1 MTVAPSKAWLLD
13 FVALAFLWGSSFLF
27 MRTGAQAFGPFATA
41 FVRIALGAV
50 ALTPLM
56 LWQGHGRTVVANRG
70 RLTWAGALNSAL
82 PFTLY
87 SYALLSI
94 STGLSS
100 ILNAA
105 TPLFGALIAR
115 LWLKE
120 PLPGV
125 RALGLLIGF
134 AGVVA
139 LTSPSWGGLA
149 QTDGAGSWA
158 WVACLLATV
167 CYGLAA
173 CYSKLHLQ
181 SLPSLV
187 SATGSLWAATALLA
201 PLAWWTWPVQPPALS
216 AWLSLAVAGV
226 FSTAL
231 AYLLYFRLLMRI
243 GPTRSMSV
251 TYLIPVFANLLGV
264 LVLDEV
270 VTAWMLGCGAVILL
284 GTALASGV
292 LWQGQTAAKTRR

>member
-1 MTVAPSKAWLLD
+1 MSLESGKAWWLD

-27 MRTGAQAFGPFATA
+27 MRAGAEAFGPFATA
-41 FVRIALGAV
+41 FVRIALGAL
-50 ALTPLM
+50 ALTPL
-56 LWQGHGRTVVANRG
+56 LIWQGHL
-70 RLTWAGALNSAL
+70 RLTATHWRQLWLAGALNSAL
-82 PFTLY
+82 PFSLY

-100 ILNAA
+100 ILNAS

-120 PLPGV
+120 ALPGA
-125 RALGLLIGF
+125 RIAGLLIGF

-139 LTSPSWGGLA
+139 LTSQSASGTLGSGA
-149 QTDGAGSWA
+149 STDGAWI
-158 WVACLLATV
+158 ACLLATV

-173 CYSKLHLQ
+173 CYTKKHLQ
-181 SLPSLV
+181 TLPSLV
-187 SATGSLWAATALLA
+187 SAAGSLWAATALLG
-201 PLAWWTWPVQPPALS
+201 PLAWWSWPEQMPSLS
-216 AWLSLAVAGV
+216 AWLSLAVAGI

-264 LVLDEV
+264 WVLDEV
-270 VTAWMLGCGAVILL
+270 VTGWMLGCGAVILL
-284 GTALASGV
+284 GTALASGI
-292 LWQGQTAAKTRR
+292 LGQRRAPTENTP

>member
-1 MTVAPSKAWLLD
+1 MTAATRKAWLLD

-41 FVRIALGAV
+41 FVRIGLGAL
-50 ALTPLM
+50 ALTPLL
-56 LWQGHGRTVVANRG
+56 LWQGHLRSMAGHWRA
-70 RLTWAGALNSAL
+70 LTLAGALNSAL
-82 PFTLY
+82 PFSLY

-100 ILNAA
+100 ILNAS

-120 PLPGV
+120 PLPGMRV
-125 RALGLLIGF
+125 VGLMIGF

-139 LTSPSWGGLA
+139 LTSRSGSGWAGL
-149 QTDGAGSWA
+149 DGSGSAA
-158 WVACLLATV
+158 WLACLLATV
-167 CYGLAA
+167 CYGFAA
-173 CYSKLHLQ
+173 CYTKKHLQ
-181 SLPSLV
+181 ALPSLV
-187 SATGSLWAATALLA
+187 NATGSLWAATAMLA
-201 PLAWWTWPVQPPALS
+201 PLAWWTWPVQAPPVS

-270 VTAWMLGCGAVILL
+270 VTGWMLGCAAVILL

-292 LWQGQTAAKTRR
+292 LGSRPAASPAGR

>member
-1 MTVAPSKAWLLD
+1 MTPATGKAWWFD
-13 FVALAFLWGSSFLF
+13 FVTLAFLWGSSFLF
-27 MRTGAQAFGPFATA
+27 MRNGAQAFGPFATA
-41 FVRIALGAV
+41 FVRIALGAL
-50 ALTPLM
+50 ALTPVL
-56 LWQGHGRTVVANRG
+56 LWQGHWRSIAGHWRP
-70 RLTWAGALNSAL
+70 LTLAGALNSAL

-100 ILNAA
+100 ILNAS

-120 PLPGV
+120 PLPGLRV
-125 RALGLLIGF
+125 AGLMVGF

-139 LTSPSWGGLA
+139 LTSRNASGWVGL
-149 QTDGAGSWA
+149 DGPGPAA
-158 WVACLLATV
+158 WLACLLAAL
-167 CYGLAA
+167 CYGFAA
-173 CYSKLHLQ
+173 CYTRKHLQ
-181 SLPSLV
+181 GLPSLV
-187 SATGSLWAATALLA
+187 NATGSLWAATAMLA
-201 PLAWWTWPVQPPALS
+201 PLAWWSWPEQTPALS

-270 VTAWMLGCGAVILL
+270 VTGWMLGCGAVILL

-292 LWQGQTAAKTRR
+292 LGSRSIASPASR

>member
-1 MTVAPSKAWLLD
+1 MTASTRKSWLVD

-41 FVRIALGAV
+41 FVRIALGALS
-50 ALTPLM
+50 LTPLL
-56 LWQGHGRTVVANRG
+56 LWRG
-70 RLTWAGALNSAL
+70 ELALALTHWRRLGLAGILNSAL

-100 ILNAA
+100 ILNAS

-120 PLPGV
+120 PLPGL
-125 RALGLLIGF
+125 RALGLLVGF

-139 LTSPSWGGLA
+139 LTSRASGGLSGLHGS
-149 QTDGAGSWA
+149 DGLA

-173 CYSKLHLQ
+173 CYSKKHLQ
-181 SLPSLV
+181 ALPSMV
-187 SATGSLWAATALLA
+187 SATGSLWAATLVLA
-201 PLAWWTWPVQPPALS
+201 PLAVWTWPDQPPAWS
-216 AWLSLAVAGV
+216 AWMSLAIAGV

-270 VTAWMLGCGAVILL
+270 VTAWMLGCGGVILL
-284 GTALASGV
+284 GTAMASGV
-292 LWQGQTAAKTRR
+292 LGPRAAAP

>member
-1 MTVAPSKAWLLD
+1 MTPSTGKAWLFD
-13 FVALAFLWGSSFLF
+13 FVALAFLWGSSFLL

-50 ALTPLM
+50 ALTPVL
-56 LWQGHGRTVVANRG
+56 LWQGHGHTVIGNWH
-70 RLTWAGALNSAL
+70 RLSLAGALNSAL

-100 ILNAA
+100 ILNAS

-120 PLPGV
+120 PLPGMRV
-125 RALGLLIGF
+125 AGLMIGF

-139 LTSPSWGGLA
+139 LTSRNATGWVGLEGPS
-149 QTDGAGSWA
+149 GAA
-158 WVACLLATV
+158 WLACLMATL
-167 CYGLAA
+167 CYGFAA
-173 CYSKLHLQ
+173 CYTKKHLQ
-181 SLPSLV
+181 ALPSLV
-187 SATGSLWAATALLA
+187 NATGSLWAATALLA
-201 PLAWWTWPVQPPALS
+201 PLAWWTWPEQAPPLS

-270 VTAWMLGCGAVILL
+270 VSGWMLGCAAVILL

-292 LWQGQTAAKTRR
+292 LAQRPTTSQVRH

>member
-1 MTVAPSKAWLLD
+1 MTPAPTRAWLLD

-41 FVRIALGAV
+41 FVRIALGALV
-50 ALTPLM
+50 LTPLL
-56 LWQGHGRTVVANRG
+56 LWQGQG
-70 RLTWAGALNSAL
+70 RLAVAHWRQLGLAGTLNSAL

-120 PLPGV
+120 PLPGM
-125 RALGLLIGF
+125 RALGLMIGF

-139 LTSPSWGGLA
+139 LTSRASASGFALDAP
-149 QTDGAGSWA
+149 GSGA

-173 CYSKLHLQ
+173 CYTKKHLQ
-181 SLPSLV
+181 ALPSLV
-187 SATGSLWAATALLA
+187 NATGSLWAATALLA
-201 PLAWWTWPVQPPALS
+201 PLAWWSWPEQTPPLS

-264 LVLDEV
+264 LVLGEV
-270 VTAWMLGCGAVILL
+270 VTAWMLGCGGVILL
-284 GTALASGV
+284 GTALASGI
-292 LWQGQTAAKTRR
+292 LGTRASAAKAIP